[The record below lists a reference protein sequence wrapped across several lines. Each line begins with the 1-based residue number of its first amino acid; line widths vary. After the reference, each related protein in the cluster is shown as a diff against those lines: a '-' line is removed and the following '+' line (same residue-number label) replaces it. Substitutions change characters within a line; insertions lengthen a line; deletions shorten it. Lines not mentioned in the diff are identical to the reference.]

1 MKPGKFW
8 VYVCSHTGKMNLLLI
23 ENQKKL
29 PKNNKELGKEKKK
42 KKERGKEIQILF
54 IRYNFN
60 SYKALNEM
68 QEVQIFALPLT
79 FSGK

>member
-1 MKPGKFW
+1 MEPGKFW

-29 PKNNKELGKEKKK
+29 PKNNKELGKEKK

>member
-1 MKPGKFW
+1 MEPGKFW

-42 KKERGKEIQILF
+42 KRERERNTDFVHKIQL
-54 IRYNFN
+54 
-60 SYKALNEM
+60 
-68 QEVQIFALPLT
+68 
-79 FSGK
+79 